1 MAFIGHGGS
10 RAPDDEVQE
19 LAKLGIGLSS
29 EEVVARAKGKKESDG
44 PSAEENEDEDKN
56 KKQRNKHLWRKYMK
70 IITMV
75 RMRRFVD
82 YTLGL
87 IIRC

>member
-1 MAFIGHGGS
+1 MS
-10 RAPDDEVQE
+10 DDED
-19 LAKLGIGLSS
+19 LAKLGIRLSS

-44 PSAEENEDEDKN
+44 PSAEENEDEDKQ
-56 KKQRNKHLWRKYMK
+56 KQRNKHLWRKYMK

-75 RMRRFVD
+75 RMRRFVN